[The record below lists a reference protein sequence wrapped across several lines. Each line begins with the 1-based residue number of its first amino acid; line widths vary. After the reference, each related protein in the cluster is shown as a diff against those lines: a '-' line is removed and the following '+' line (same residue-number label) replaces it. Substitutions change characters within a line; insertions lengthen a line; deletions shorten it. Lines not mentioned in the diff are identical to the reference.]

1 MTRPAGAT
9 AAGVATGASLR
20 RTVPPTATIPLSDVR
35 PGQLGWI
42 DGYVIEDDAVLRLA
56 EMGLVQDERVAVLKV
71 APLGDPMEIE
81 VMGYRLCLRKKEAA
95 RIRIRLNP

>member
-1 MTRPAGAT
+1 MTRAAGA
-9 AAGVATGASLR
+9 AAVATGASPR
-20 RTVPPTATIPLSDVR
+20 RAVPTTAAIPLSEVR
-35 PGQLGWI
+35 PGQTGWI
-42 DGYVIEDDAVLRLA
+42 DGYVVEDDAVLRLA
-56 EMGLVQDERVAVLKV
+56 EMGLVLDERVAVLKV